1 MGALVLAGM
10 PFRSICVSDIL
21 LCWSRGP
28 QTSQCETMLPHG
40 LEPWTS
46 RLLAERS
53 NQLSYESR
61 CAAVAVADSHA
72 ALLPHGLHTSER
84 SRSCNFGSSSAAIKA
99 MNIRMLKFENPC
111 VPCRADRTRASA
123 HLSLSKKCR
132 PLPSSTPSPS
142 VCQPVPFADF
152 LCARLLHA

>member
-1 MGALVLAGM
+1 MGALVLAVM
-10 PFRSICVSDIL
+10 PFRPICGSEF
-21 LCWSRGP
+21 LCCWTRGA
-28 QTSQCETMLPHG
+28 QTSQCKTMLPHG

-84 SRSCNFGSSSAAIKA
+84 SRSCNFGTSSAAIKA